1 MARVNSFLKILER
14 LSCKILKGEVDLIGK
29 GLQNVLRDQRGG
41 ERAFPCLPGHEN
53 LFYVS

>member
-1 MARVNSFLKILER
+1 MARVNSSLKILER

-29 GLQNVLRDQRGG
+29 GLQNLRDQRGG

>member
-1 MARVNSFLKILER
+1 MARVKLSLKILER

-29 GLQNVLRDQRGG
+29 GLQNFLRDQRGG

>member
-1 MARVNSFLKILER
+1 MARVNSSLKILEG